1 MLSSH
6 NWLRLIS
13 PDFNLRNLFTLNWE
27 ALGSGLTS
35 FGGLQP
41 ATESLCA
48 SVTDVLGFVLGWR
61 VCQIRL
67 DLASDSRVMVRVVEA
82 HARYPLGITY
92 SSDCSGCTTPYLWW
106 SSTSVGS
113 QARCSFTNSPTQQG
127 IPTHRY
133 GGPAA
138 LKVEIRQAC
147 FQWISQLG
155 ARPSTRSHPHPLA
168 TAPVLYRCSAYGTRN
183 IAMSTLKSEDA
194 TQY

>member
-1 MLSSH
+1 MPAQTKRRPFSSWLHTLDRAFH
-6 NWLRLIS
+6 NDTVSALGRAYDQFSDQGI
-13 PDFNLRNLFTLNWE
+13 RNLFTLNWE

-61 VCQIRL
+61 VQGWCQIRL

-106 SSTSVGS
+106 SSWQLRLRLS
-113 QARCSFTNSPTQQG
+113 QARCSFTNRQERRASEFM
-127 IPTHRY
+127 TH
-133 GGPAA
+133 A
-138 LKVEIRQAC
+138 
-147 FQWISQLG
+147 
-155 ARPSTRSHPHPLA
+155 PLWCS
-168 TAPVLYRCSAYGTRN
+168 YRD
-183 IAMSTLKSEDA
+183 EWH
-194 TQY
+194 